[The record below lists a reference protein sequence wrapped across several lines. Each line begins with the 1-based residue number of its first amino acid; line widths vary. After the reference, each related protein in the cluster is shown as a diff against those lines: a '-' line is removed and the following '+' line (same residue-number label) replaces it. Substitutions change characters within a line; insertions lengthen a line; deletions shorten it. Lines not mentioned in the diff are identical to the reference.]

1 MSSRWF
7 RGESCA
13 CLFLECVEPSPK
25 NPSTQQTDAVR
36 WHDDT
41 MLTPS
46 VSHSP
51 TMNISSSMSLRTR
64 RRWDSKTTPG
74 RNQRKIDN
82 NWRHITDASFGFD
95 IWRNVITVQIY
106 RKIYTWIDLNWTQ
119 SSSSV
124 NVSDFFFIVIMTYI
138 TVILRGLC
146 KETVT
151 PLLFTVFNK
160 LQTSR
165 VMWTIK
171 LDMLI

>member
-13 CLFLECVEPSPK
+13 CLVLECVEPSPK
-25 NPSTQQTDAVR
+25 NPLTQQTDAVR
-36 WHDDT
+36 WHNDT

-51 TMNISSSMSLRTR
+51 TMKNISSSMSLRTR
-64 RRWDSKTTPG
+64 RRWDSKATPG

-95 IWRNVITVQIY
+95 IWRIVITVQIY
-106 RKIYTWIDLNWTQ
+106 RKIYTRIDLKWTQ
-119 SSSSV
+119 YSSSV
-124 NVSDFFFIVIMTYI
+124 NVWHFFIVIMTYI
-138 TVILRGLC
+138 TVILRRLC
-146 KETVT
+146 KETDT

-160 LQTSR
+160 LQTGR
-165 VMWTIK
+165 IMWTKK